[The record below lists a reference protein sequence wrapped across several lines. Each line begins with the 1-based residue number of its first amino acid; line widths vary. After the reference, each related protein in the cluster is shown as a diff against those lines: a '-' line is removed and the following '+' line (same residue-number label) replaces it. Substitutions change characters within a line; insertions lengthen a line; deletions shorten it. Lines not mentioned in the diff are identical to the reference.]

1 MSLTQQDLQQ
11 IQDLLSPLATKQ
23 DLHKQSEEL
32 KAYTTNSITKAID
45 DLARNVLQPSFQHL
59 EQRLNIIEDILV
71 EDRLPAAEKEFH
83 KLQNY
88 KEAIKQARQS

>member
-11 IQDLLSPLATKQ
+11 IQHLLSPLATKQ
-23 DLHKQSEEL
+23 DIDKQSEEL
-32 KAYTTNSITKAID
+32 KAYTTKAIE
-45 DLARNVLQPSFQHL
+45 DLARDVLRPSFQHL